1 MSTTREKAIA
11 VFSDASYCARSGAG
25 AGAYWIQSGDIRLS
39 AGQKLRGA
47 SQPHDAEVLAACN
60 GINAVAR
67 HPSLLSKLRQGEKAK
82 VLLFVDCVTVIQV
95 FKEDCAIRLA
105 PAVQK
110 VLDEVRKM
118 IARLGFDLQIF
129 HVKAHA
135 GLDTPRKRH
144 NQWCDLRA
152 KQAMRA
158 IRGIVAKAAK
168 EKTAA
173 APAPALALA

>member
-1 MSTTREKAIA
+1 MSTAREKAIA
-11 VFSDASYCARSGAG
+11 VFSDASYCSQSGAG
-25 AGAYWIQSGDIRLS
+25 AGAYWIQSGDVRLA

-60 GINAVAR
+60 GINAAVR
-67 HPSLLSKLRQGEKAK
+67 HPTLLASLRQGEKAQL
-82 VLLFVDCVTVIQV
+82 LLFVDCVTVIQV
-95 FKEDCAIRLA
+95 FQNEAAIRLA

-110 VLDEVRKM
+110 VLNEVRKM
-118 IARLGFDLQIF
+118 IARLGFNLKVF

-135 GLDTPRKRH
+135 GLDTARKRH

-152 KQAMRA
+152 KKSMRA
-158 IRGIVAKAAK
+158 IRGIVAKEAK

-173 APAPALALA
+173 VAALA